1 MALGEGK
8 PRLLTR
14 PLPLDEDEPGPVGP
28 TPLSLPPDLLTLI
41 VSKVQAKDSLR
52 RTCRCLRLTV
62 DACTTLLTWR
72 GGSDPGAAAAPLS
85 LAAALPALC
94 SGISML
100 ECSDMNKSLASL
112 MGCPITLRKLIC
124 NGTSIADLTPLAAC
138 TGLCELS
145 CNGTSIADLTP
156 LAACTGLCE
165 LSCNRTGVVDL
176 SPLVA
181 CTSLQVLACNYC
193 RVTDLGPLAACLE
206 LQTLHC
212 SSTQVADLGPL
223 AACTKLQALR
233 CYRCQVVDV
242 GPLAACMGLVELW
255 CDGCVPDE
263 QTQILRARASVHLY
277 F

>member
-145 CNGTSIADLTP
+145 CN
-156 LAACTGLCE
+156 
-165 LSCNRTGVVDL
+165 RTGVVDL